1 ESGMSKAKHAGASI
15 DTGAARPIRKA
26 IALIVGGAVLLL
38 GIALL
43 VLPGPAFVVLP
54 AGLAILATEFDW
66 ARRSTKRIIRVLK
79 RLTSKKGLKEFV
91 RANSLSLALFL
102 LFFIFLAGQILTGHR
117 SHNLEQELQGEPSQS
132 LLDYVF
138 SGHCIEAVFEN
149 WESEFLQ
156 MWALVL
162 LTVWLRQKGAA
173 DSKEVDEKKRR
184 DESEPRQGAPWPV
197 WRGGWIRK
205 LYEHSLSLAL
215 LGLFGA
221 SFVLHVIGGQKEFNQ
236 ELEHYGQASVS
247 LPGYLGTS
255 RFLFESF
262 QNWQSEFL
270 SVGMLLVLSIFLRE
284 KGSPE
289 SKLVNAPHAETG

>member
-1 ESGMSKAKHAGASI
+1 MSKAKNARASF
-15 DTGAARPIRKA
+15 DSGGARPLRKA
-26 IALIVGGAVLLL
+26 LALIVGGAVLLI

-43 VLPGPAFVVLP
+43 VLPGPAFVVIP

-66 ARRSTKRIIRVLK
+66 ARRSTKKIIRVLK
-79 RLTSKKGLKEFV
+79 RLTSRKGLKELV
-91 RANSLSLALFL
+91 QANSLSLTLFL
-102 LFFIFLAGQILTGHR
+102 LFFIFLGGQILTGHR
-117 SHNLEQELQGEPSQS
+117 SYNLEQELQDEPSQS
-132 LLDYVF
+132 LLNYVS
-138 SGHCIEAVFEN
+138 SGHCLEAVFEN

-173 DSKEVDEKKRR
+173 DSKQVDDKGRR

-215 LGLFGA
+215 LGLFGL
-221 SFVLHVIGGQKEFNQ
+221 SFVLHAIGGRAEFNR
-236 ELEHYGQASVS
+236 ELEHYGRATVT

-255 RFLFESF
+255 RFWFESF

-289 SKLVNAPHAETG
+289 SKPVNAPHAETG